1 MSNKLSRFII
11 AYKNNKKMKR
21 KESDFK
27 KLYDC
32 LLDSED
38 LQTMYKGMTLDWDK
52 DKDKFIKFQEE
63 LETLANIQDVDEE

>member
-1 MSNKLSRFII
+1 
-11 AYKNNKKMKR
+11 MKR

-38 LQTMYKGMTLDWDK
+38 LKTIYKGLHGNWEEDK
-52 DKDKFIKFQEE
+52 EKFIRFQTE
-63 LETLANIQDVDEE
+63 LEQLANVIEIDLNEE

>member
-1 MSNKLSRFII
+1 
-11 AYKNNKKMKR
+11 MKR

-38 LQTMYKGMTLDWDK
+38 LKTMYKGLTLVWEEDK
-52 DKDKFIKFQEE
+52 EKFIRFQTE
-63 LETLANIQDVDEE
+63 LEQLANITNVDEE

>member
-1 MSNKLSRFII
+1 
-11 AYKNNKKMKR
+11 MKR

-38 LQTMYKGMTLDWDK
+38 LKTIYKGMTGDFEK
-52 DKDKFIKFQEE
+52 DKEKFIRFQTE
-63 LETLANIQDVDEE
+63 LEQLANVIEIDLNEE